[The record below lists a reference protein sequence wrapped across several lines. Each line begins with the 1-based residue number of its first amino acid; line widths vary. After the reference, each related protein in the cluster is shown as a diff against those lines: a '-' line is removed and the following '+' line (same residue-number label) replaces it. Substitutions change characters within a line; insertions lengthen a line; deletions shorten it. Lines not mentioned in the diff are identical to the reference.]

1 MPPSPELGATPH
13 PPDGELHAA
22 GSVERRPGPGAAMA
36 TWMRWRD
43 PALLALTGLG
53 LLLGGLALLL
63 GQPALAKLC
72 WAAGSVPMALLL
84 GVEIVQRLRRGETGV
99 DLVALLAIGAAL
111 AFGQWLVAAVV
122 ALMLASGRTLEF
134 YTSRRAEREL
144 RALVDRAPRFA
155 WLEEGGDLRRVPVEQ
170 LQVGQ
175 VLLVRLGEVV
185 PVDGR
190 LLSPSASL
198 DESALTGEPLPVTR
212 GAGAAVLS
220 GVLNLGEPIRLQC
233 ERGAADSTYAGVVR
247 LAEAARRSRA
257 PFVRLADRY
266 ALLFIPLTL
275 LLAALAWLL
284 GGDPLRALAV
294 LVVATPCPLIL
305 AVPIAIIG
313 GISRAARRGI
323 LVKDG
328 ATLEALAEARQ
339 LFLDKTGTLT
349 SGQVSLQSTEVNGA
363 RDAGQVLAWAAALAQ
378 ASLHPISQAIVQA
391 AQRQGLALPT
401 PQAVTESPGAG
412 LAGQVDGHRVRL
424 GTLAFA
430 HPGAPDNRWAAS
442 ILRRMDYAAC
452 GGSFVEVDGELAG
465 ALLFADRVRR
475 ETPRV
480 VRRLRAVGIER
491 IVMLTGD
498 RLESAE
504 TIALAAGIDELQ
516 AGLSPADKVRAVQA
530 GAAVGGTLM
539 VGDGINDAPAL
550 AAADVGVA
558 MGAAGAGASAEAAGV
573 VLLVDRLD
581 RLVEALEIARQ
592 TRAIARQGVFAGMGL
607 AFCAMALAA
616 CGYLPALAGAVVQEL
631 IDLAVIGYALR
642 ALGSRGASSSLLSA
656 AQLDRLND
664 EHAQLGRL
672 LARLQQLAVTFAR
685 LPAEQARATL
695 DALVDD
701 LQSLLREH
709 ERDDE
714 RRLYPQLSA
723 RLAGDDPLAALSYG
737 HREIFRLILLLARM
751 RDDLREDPAA
761 VPPDEV
767 QTLLIRLDTL
777 VRLHFEQEEELY
789 RHLDRR

>member
-1 MPPSPELGATPH
+1 MNR
-13 PPDGELHAA
+13 
-22 GSVERRPGPGAAMA
+22 GSLDH
-36 TWMRWRD
+36 WLRWRE
-43 PALLALTGLG
+43 PALLLLTALG
-53 LLLGGLALLL
+53 LLLGGLAYAL
-63 GQPALAKLC
+63 GQPSL
-72 WAAGSVPMALLL
+72 AAGCWTSGAVLMALLL
-84 GVEIVQRLRRGETGV
+84 GVEILQRLLRGETGV

-155 WLEEGGDLRRVPVEQ
+155 WLEEGGDLRRVPIEQ
-170 LQVGQ
+170 VRPGQ

-198 DESALTGEPLPVTR
+198 DESALTGESLPVTR
-212 GAGAAVLS
+212 RQGSPLLS
-220 GVLNLGEPIRLQC
+220 GVVNLGEPLQLQATQ
-233 ERGAADSTYAGVVR
+233 GAAESTYAGVVR
-247 LAEAARRSRA
+247 LAEAARSSRA

-266 ALLFIPLTL
+266 ALLFIPATL
-275 LLAALAWLL
+275 LLSGLAWLFS
-284 GGDPLRALAV
+284 GDPLRALAV

-323 LVKDG
+323 LIKDG
-328 ATLEALAEARQ
+328 ATLEALAEVSQ
-339 LFLDKTGTLT
+339 LYLDKTGTLT
-349 SGQVSLQSTEVNGA
+349 SGQVRLLSVEVNGR
-363 RDAGQVLAWAAALAQ
+363 RDAGQLLAWAASLAQ
-378 ASLHPISQAIVQA
+378 ASVHPISQAIVQA
-391 AQRQGLALPT
+391 AQQQRLALQA
-401 PQAVTESPGAG
+401 PQAVEESPGAG

-424 GTLAFA
+424 GTLSFA
-430 HPGAPDNRWAAS
+430 RAGAEAGRWAAS

-480 VRRLRAVGIER
+480 VRRLRAVGVER

-498 RLESAE
+498 RLETAE
-504 TIALAAGIDELQ
+504 MIALAAGIDELH
-516 AGLSPADKVRAVQA
+516 AGLSPADKVRAVKEG
-530 GAAVGGTLM
+530 GAAGRTLM

-558 MGAAGAGASAEAAGV
+558 MGAAGASASSEAAGV

-581 RLVEALEIARQ
+581 RLVEALDIARH
-592 TRAIARQGVFAGMGL
+592 TRAIARHGVLAGMGL
-607 AFCAMALAA
+607 SLLAMLVAA
-616 CGYLPALAGAVVQEL
+616 CGFLPALAGAVVQEL
-631 IDLAVIGYALR
+631 IDVAVIAYALR
-642 ALGSRGASSSLLSA
+642 ALGTRRGQAELLSGE
-656 AQLDRLND
+656 QLDRLSD

-672 LARLQQLAVTFAR
+672 LARLQQLAGEFAR
-685 LPAEQARATL
+685 LPEDAAREALNT
-695 DALVDD
+695 LVDD
-701 LQSLLREH
+701 LQRLLAEH

-714 RRLYPQLSA
+714 RKLYPLLSA
-723 RLAGDDPLAALSYG
+723 RLAGEDPLSALSYG

-751 RDDLREDPAA
+751 RDDLQQDPAA
-761 VPPDEV
+761 VPLDEV
-767 QTLLIRLDTL
+767 QMLLVRLDTL

-789 RHLDRR
+789 QYLDRR